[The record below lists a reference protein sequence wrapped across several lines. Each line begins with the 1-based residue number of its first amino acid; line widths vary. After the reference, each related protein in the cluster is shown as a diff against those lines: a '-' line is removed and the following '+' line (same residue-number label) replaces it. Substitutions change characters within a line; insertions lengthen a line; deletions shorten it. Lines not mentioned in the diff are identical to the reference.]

1 MRARPSSGSMFGE
14 GSVLVNLGRKRRGL
28 LEDAEKD
35 GITWPR
41 GVNIEK
47 SCMCYTVC
55 PYRLSI
61 LNIAVST
68 CLSQTP

>member
-41 GVNIEK
+41 GVNMEK
-47 SCMCYTVC
+47 AWYIQGREKLEAER
-55 PYRLSI
+55 YRQGWRASR
-61 LNIAVST
+61 AD
-68 CLSQTP
+68 

>member
-41 GVNIEK
+41 GVY
-47 SCMCYTVC
+47 M
-55 PYRLSI
+55 LSF
-61 LNIAVST
+61 LQFNLSVVSDS
-68 CLSQTP
+68 L